1 MFLKNYIE
9 SIKDVWQE
17 KKIFFTIIID
27 IFVYICIILF
37 QNVSHNK
44 KMVWEGDMIT
54 SKPRDYIIS
63 YIKKYLI
70 IWKLLNFKA
79 CSV

>member
-1 MFLKNYIE
+1 MFDK
-9 SIKDVWQE
+9 K

-44 KMVWEGDMIT
+44 KMV
-54 SKPRDYIIS
+54 
-63 YIKKYLI
+63 
-70 IWKLLNFKA
+70 
-79 CSV
+79 